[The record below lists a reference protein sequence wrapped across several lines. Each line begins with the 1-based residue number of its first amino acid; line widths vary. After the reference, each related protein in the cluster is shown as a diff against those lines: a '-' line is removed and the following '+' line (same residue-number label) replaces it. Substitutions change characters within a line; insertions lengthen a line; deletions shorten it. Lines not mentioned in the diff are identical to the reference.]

1 MNGKL
6 IIVCFWD
13 MLQRP
18 SRNCLWQ
25 LSKRAPKLKA
35 KDVVVVAVQASKV
48 NEETLNEWMKKN
60 NIQFPVGMVQ
70 GDEDK
75 TRFIWG
81 VRSLPWLILTNR
93 QHVVSAEGFSI
104 NELNER
110 MATLIEK

>member
-1 MNGKL
+1 MAPGHKIKESEGTGQFLCNKNGTKEELNGKL

-60 NIQFPVGMVQ
+60 NIQ
-70 GDEDK
+70 K
-75 TRFIWG
+75 
-81 VRSLPWLILTNR
+81 
-93 QHVVSAEGFSI
+93 
-104 NELNER
+104 
-110 MATLIEK
+110 K